1 MLGIR
6 YNLTIVDY
14 GNYGTFSESGET
26 LMEVELAYGQT
37 NRILDIPDKH
47 LQSIV
52 YAGKSPQK
60 DMNTDLV
67 QQALGFPKN
76 SPTLTELVRQKAAK
90 NAVIVVNDITRP
102 TPYREMLPPMLNE
115 LIATGLSEEQITLL
129 IATGIHRPQTDEES
143 QRVFGAEICSKYRII
158 NHNCD
163 SDLASVGV
171 LSTGRE
177 LSINKYAAQS
187 DLLITTGLVGLHY
200 FAGYSG
206 GRKSILPGI
215 ASRSLIEANH
225 KMMHDPRA
233 CLGNYQNNPVS
244 DLMLEAAQIAGVDFI
259 LNVVTGSNHEIVY
272 ASAGHVY
279 DAWIDAVRFAEELS
293 VVPIA
298 AGADIVI
305 ASCGGYPKDLN
316 MYQAQKALDSAALA
330 VKDGGA
336 IILLAEC
343 SEGLGEDTFAEWM
356 LAATCI
362 EDVERRFFEHFELGG
377 HKAYAIC
384 RTLHQADIF
393 LYSSMTDSTVQQMFI
408 EPVHDLQDLLFQLL
422 VQYGPQASILVMP
435 EAPKIAAKLGSG
447 E

>member
-1 MLGIR
+1 MFGIR
-6 YNLTIVDY
+6 YNLSIVDY
-14 GNYGTFSESGET
+14 GKFRTLLESGDT

-37 NRILDIPDKH
+37 NLILDIPDKH
-47 LQSIV
+47 LQAIV
-52 YAGKSPQK
+52 FAGKSPRQ

-67 QQALGFPKN
+67 QQALSFPKN
-76 SPTLTELVRQKAAK
+76 SQTLSELVREKAAQ

-102 TPYREMLPPMLNE
+102 TPYQEMLPPILRELN
-115 LIATGLSEEQITLL
+115 AAGLREEQITLL
-129 IATGIHRPQTDEES
+129 IATGIHRPQTEEEHH
-143 QRVFGAEICSKYRII
+143 RVFGEEISSRYRII

-163 SDLASVGV
+163 LNLASVGV

-177 LSINKYAAQS
+177 LYINKYAAQT

-225 KMMHDPRA
+225 KMMDDPRA
-233 CLGNYQNNPVS
+233 CLGNYQDNPVS
-244 DLMLEAAQIAGVDFI
+244 DLMLEAAQVAGVDFI
-259 LNVVTGSNHEIVY
+259 LNVVTGSHHEIVY

-279 DAWIDAVRFAEELS
+279 DAWVDAVRFAEEMS
-293 VVPIA
+293 VVPLA
-298 AGADIVI
+298 VQADIVI

-362 EDVERRFFEHFELGG
+362 EDVERRFFEQFQLGG

-384 RTLHQADIF
+384 RTLQQADIY

-408 EPVHDLQDLLFQLL
+408 EPVHDLQDLLSQLL
-422 VQYGPQASILVMP
+422 AQYGPQASILILP
-435 EAPKIAAKLGSG
+435 EAPKIAAKLGGG